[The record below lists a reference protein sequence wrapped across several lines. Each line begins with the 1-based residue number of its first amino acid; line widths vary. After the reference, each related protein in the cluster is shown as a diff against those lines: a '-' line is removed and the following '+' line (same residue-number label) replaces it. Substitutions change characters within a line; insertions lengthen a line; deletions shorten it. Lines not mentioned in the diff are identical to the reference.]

1 MLLAPKIIRMS
12 WPKHWI
18 TTVRT
23 RAVITS
29 MEAQLPRMRS
39 ACWGSPLPIMMEA
52 RGAPPMLTRAA
63 KAEMHMISG
72 RGHPHAGQRV
82 GADIGNVA
90 DVHPVHHIVE
100 QVDELGQNGRQGQ
113 LEEKAADFVL
123 AQIGALRM
131 L

>member
-1 MLLAPKIIRMS
+1 
-12 WPKHWI
+12 
-18 TTVRT
+18 
-23 RAVITS
+23 
-29 MEAQLPRMRS
+29 
-39 ACWGSPLPIMMEA
+39 
-52 RGAPPMLTRAA
+52 MLTRAA

-72 RGHPHAGQRV
+72 RVTPTPVSALGP
-82 GADIGNVA
+82 DIGNVA